1 MEIGLDVQDGDGVFA
16 IRLVDEIGIIQ
27 IVVLWA

>member
-1 MEIGLDVQDGDGVFA
+1 MEIGLDVRNGDGVFV
-16 IRLVDEIGIIQ
+16 IRLVDEIDIIQ